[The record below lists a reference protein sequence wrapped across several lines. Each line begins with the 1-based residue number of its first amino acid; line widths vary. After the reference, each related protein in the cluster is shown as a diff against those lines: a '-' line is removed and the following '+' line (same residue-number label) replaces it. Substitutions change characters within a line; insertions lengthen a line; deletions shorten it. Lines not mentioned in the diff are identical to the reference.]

1 MRKSIYLLLFFIFV
15 AAYNSTARAQ
25 DNTNLWATAKISTSY
40 SYGGTAPTVQQVTAG
55 DNSAWTYNLHTETTG
70 QWNAQVWLQSDITT
84 CASDT
89 YDFSCT
95 IKTDKPLKD
104 GQKVTVKLYQ
114 KGNNDV
120 YYFQDTESLDANNTL
135 TISKTNLPGKNLTN
149 LALLVDVGGNQAN
162 TTVTISGISFTKHTS
177 GQGGDTSIPTSMKV
191 FIKGESISGI
201 DMISNK
207 YDQGSLMVCVFDQNG
222 KPMIGRPVKLAIVNS
237 DSKATLVNTDVTSNT
252 EQAAATAFQP
262 NKWVGRTTLLATD
275 TQSGLQTFSYITCF
289 DPDKDIARTSVN
301 SKVKSTNDDGNVG
314 IITTT
319 GSDKLWQ
326 GNHFTIDLGDN
337 YDISLF
343 QVMFEQ
349 GRFSDRYTIDVSR
362 NGLDWTTAYTYTG
375 KGKDV
380 YTSDNFRVDAWN
392 DNATFTQAQRYVRF
406 TNLASSNG
414 NESVTLKDF
423 QIYGNFNSKS
433 YELIPT
439 VTASQNASTVDESTK
454 TATATLKITGQDE
467 NESVETLTYIIR
479 LPNGLEYHTT
489 GTKGKEV
496 QYTLTNLTPG
506 SKFKVQVY
514 ASNGVNIS
522 EPQDIDLQIAALPSA
537 PTITAELQSKTKNSA
552 VISFTATSESQTN
565 LTVFFTNQTDGLQP
579 VNVSATS
586 GVAGTY
592 TASDLASGT
601 PYIFTVSAYD
611 GSLYSGTVSV
621 NFTTEEDEGLVVTFT
636 DASNKEHKEI
646 HGTTGQLKE
655 LINKE
660 LGNNADGYTTV
671 TSLSVV
677 SGALNGADLAT
688 LRQMA
693 HGNDYYIDGERT
705 VNIQGAEQSKYTN
718 PEGWVQGTLSTLDL
732 SNATF
737 KASTDVYTT
746 RYEKA
751 NDNGTIT
758 YTPSKFKIE
767 NSGNDVPMNAFA
779 ACTALTSVVL
789 PTGVVNA
796 EVFNNCTSLQ
806 KVTVKDDGAVTIVG
820 NSSFQNCDALTQVG
834 KTANLIDLSSV
845 TGQSLGE
852 RAFFKADA
860 LTKVKLS
867 PDLTQ
872 IPDYVFDEC
881 ANLTT
886 VNFTDFTDD
895 NSKLATIGYRA
906 FGDSHK
912 FVLGDANGIYKF
924 PKSVEKIDNQ
934 AFANI
939 EVTDVTFPA
948 NDKFTTIS
956 NGVFG
961 WNGKSEGGGTM
972 GLQKVTI
979 PKNVTKIEDNAFSTC
994 QELTGLA
1001 TTIDP
1006 DAKIATIGGAAFAN
1020 NYAMTDA
1027 DLTRLLRDIKEVSG
1041 STFLNCKS
1049 LTNIDLA
1056 QATTNGGIETVWGSG
1071 FNGCDKVTSIKL
1083 GDKIGEVHENA
1094 FSNCTSA
1101 ETIDLG
1107 TATQLDNQAFCNDT
1121 KLKTLTVRTATAP
1134 TTPYVLFK
1142 IETGTGTQG
1151 NPTKT
1156 EVFNDPFGNIPAN
1169 QVTVD
1174 FQGNANAYDADG
1186 NKGYMNY
1193 RKNNA
1198 FMRLLTKHLN
1208 EEDETYNV
1216 AGQKHADVILQRNF
1230 VTGYNTLALPFGS
1243 PANEDRPTQ
1252 CAKIYSDAL
1261 FRGGEAKSHI
1271 SAYRGIRGT
1280 TFTFLYYT
1288 NVAEDPLDE
1297 FEPILV
1303 HMDQKDIDAAV
1314 EHSNITNVDYR
1325 LPLTKGKQYYLFE
1338 NVDVNYDKD
1347 IDKLYDAASV
1357 PVCKRPT
1364 KDATTGNI
1372 SYKLFDGNYNRD
1384 MEYFKNNTSEFVYTG
1399 TYKLIKVDDLSKSE
1413 TLKAGDFM
1421 IQNSKFY
1428 ELQAGNSYRVK
1439 GFRGWFTKNPNY
1451 TAPAKASIYNIS
1463 DYNEGTGTATSIA
1476 TIDANTGNVLPT
1488 ADVFNLNGQC
1498 IRHNAA
1504 TLEGLPGGIY
1514 IWNGKKIVVK

>member
-1 MRKSIYLLLFFIFV
+1 MRKVLLTLVILLTAIVQTALAQESAVSIPTTIKVYTNGGSDYGNNVVPYNAAQTDVLVKVLDQDGKDMNDRSVTISIINRGGNDGPSFV
-15 AAYNSTARAQ
+15 GAKTKTAEESIITDAKSGVRYAYQPNSKEGRYTIIAK
-25 DNTNLWATAKISTSY
+25 DNVSGLQGY
-40 SYGGTAPTVQQVTAG
+40 SYVVNYNDANNFTQSSIAVGSAHTVSLVKGSNKVFNDDIA
-55 DNSAWTYNLHTETTG
+55 SAMGKT
-70 QWNAQVWLQSDITT
+70 SDIT
-84 CASDT
+84 
-89 YDFSCT
+89 
-95 IKTDKPLKD
+95 
-104 GQKVTVKLYQ
+104 
-114 KGNNDV
+114 
-120 YYFQDTESLDANNTL
+120 
-135 TISKTNLPGKNLTN
+135 
-149 LALLVDVGGNQAN
+149 
-162 TTVTISGISFTKHTS
+162 
-177 GQGGDTSIPTSMKV
+177 
-191 FIKGESISGI
+191 
-201 DMISNK
+201 
-207 YDQGSLMVCVFDQNG
+207 
-222 KPMIGRPVKLAIVNS
+222 VNS
-237 DSKATLVNTDVTSNT
+237 
-252 EQAAATAFQP
+252 
-262 NKWVGRTTLLATD
+262 TD
-275 TQSGLQTFSYITCF
+275 T
-289 DPDKDIARTSVN
+289 DPEFA
-301 SKVKSTNDDGNVG
+301 
-314 IITTT
+314 
-319 GSDKLWQ
+319 L
-326 GNHFTIDLGDN
+326 DLGAYFDINLVQVKFAGGKGSDN
-337 YDISLF
+337 YDIS
-343 QVMFEQ
+343 
-349 GRFSDRYTIDVSR
+349 FSKDGAT
-362 NGLDWTTAYTYTG
+362 WTKAYTYNSNNRFTEG
-375 KGKDV
+375 NTVNDDYSEQAV
-380 YTSDNFRVDAWN
+380 YL
-392 DNATFTQAQRYVRF
+392 QGYRYVKFHSADRSF
-406 TNLASSNG
+406 HFKNLELYGAFRASA
-414 NESVTLKDF
+414 VTDATA
-423 QIYGNFNSKS
+423 
-433 YELIPT
+433 PT
-439 VTASQNASTVDESTK
+439 VTATLKAAAEGSTNPSTNQTTK
-454 TATATLKITGQDE
+454 SSSATLTIKGDDTNSDD
-467 NESVETLTYIIR
+467 NATLTYIIS
-479 LPNGLEYHTT
+479 NEDGQQFTTT
-489 GTKGKEV
+489 GANRKSID
-496 QYTLTNLTPG
+496 YTLNNLTPG
-506 SKFKVQVY
+506 TTY
-514 ASNGVNIS
+514 
-522 EPQDIDLQIAALPSA
+522 
-537 PTITAELQSKTKNSA
+537 
-552 VISFTATSESQTN
+552 N
-565 LTVFFTNQTDGLQP
+565 LTVRASDGFNLSEGATVTFTTPALNNAL
-579 VNVSATS
+579 VL
-586 GVAGTY
+586 
-592 TASDLASGT
+592 TASISDITKTTAKVNYTVKDQTATALTLLLTDNNNNTKSYAVTATGTIDLKDLTPGTDYVYTIRAYNGTSFSGSQT
-601 PYIFTVSAYD
+601 LTFTTVSTD
-611 GSLYSGTVSV
+611 MLK
-621 NFTTEEDEGLVVTFT
+621 VTFT
-636 DASNKEHKEI
+636 DGTGTHKEI
-646 HGTTGQLKE
+646 KGTTGKLDQL
-655 LINKE
+655 ITTCP
-660 LGNNADGYTTV
+660 GADGDITKV

-705 VNIQGAEQSKYTN
+705 VNIKGAEQSKYTN

-737 KASTDVYTT
+737 KASTDVYAT

-758 YTPSKFKIE
+758 YIPSEFKIE

-796 EVFNNCTSLQ
+796 EVFKNCTSLQ

-912 FVLGDANGIYKF
+912 FVLGDAKGIYKF

-1027 DLTRLLRDIKEVSG
+1027 DLIRLLRDIKEVSG

-1049 LTNIDLA
+1049 LTNIDLT

-1083 GDKIGEVHENA
+1083 GNKIGVVHENA

-1121 KLKTLTVRTATAP
+1121 KLKTLTVNTATAP
-1134 TTPYVLFK
+1134 TTPDVLK
-1142 IETGTGTQG
+1142 IETGTDTQG

-1156 EVFNDPFGNIPAN
+1156 EVVNDPFGNIPAN
-1169 QVTVD
+1169 QVTID
-1174 FQGNANAYDADG
+1174 FKGDANAYYADG

-1288 NVAEDPLDE
+1288 NVAVDPLDE

-1314 EHSNITNVDYR
+1314 VHSNITNVDYR

-1364 KDATTGNI
+1364 EDATTGNI
-1372 SYKLFDGNYNRD
+1372 SYELFYGNYNRD

-1428 ELQAGNSYRVK
+1428 ELQAGNRYRVK